1 MKFRFRDLKIGV
13 RIALLTSASMT
24 VIMIVSGV
32 IMYTM
37 QYRNIMKDVEDFMT
51 DEVTN
56 LKEIINMQIDE
67 REIRVE
73 TGLNVAWEMFRGY
86 QGQLN
91 HRRGEKIQV
100 EATNQ
105 VTGEKEKVTIDLLRL
120 GDTPIYGDVELVEK
134 MKELGRVDVTL
145 FQRIDKG
152 FLRLVTTLTN
162 EQGGSLQNSY
172 IPIEEEHAQAIA
184 RGEEVYKRLRIG
196 ERWYL
201 TAFRPIVFNGEVVG
215 AVFVGVYE
223 KDIAGIKEMFGHKVY
238 YESGYPFLV
247 DATGEMIIHPTMEG
261 QNIGEVTAFRKVLD
275 SKEAM
280 GKINHPWDGVMK
292 IHYYGYI
299 PKTDSYVV
307 VSVPED
313 DVLDGINHLR
323 NAILLSTIFAIMAIV
338 LINILLTRSLAK
350 DISMAVDFT
359 TRVASGDLN
368 ASIDIDQKD
377 EIGILVKALS
387 QMVDK
392 LREVVGGIITG
403 SVEIASASQQISSGS
418 QMMSQG
424 ANSQAV
430 AAEEVSSAMEEMA
443 ANILQ
448 NTENAR
454 LTERMSESARDS
466 MYKMSE
472 AGRRSS
478 ESIRDIIDRIS
489 IINEIAFQTNILALN
504 ASVEAA
510 RAGVHGRG
518 FAVVAAEVRKLA
530 ERSKTAADEI
540 ALLSRT
546 SLEVTEETDKL
557 IKEMVPEILKTSELV
572 KEIAAASGEQAAG
585 VEQVNNAVNELNNV
599 IQSNAASS
607 EELATSSEELAGQS
621 EQLKAMISYFR
632 IDEE

>member
-1 MKFRFRDLKIGV
+1 
-13 RIALLTSASMT
+13 
-24 VIMIVSGV
+24 
-32 IMYTM
+32 
-37 QYRNIMKDVEDFMT
+37 
-51 DEVTN
+51 
-56 LKEIINMQIDE
+56 MQIDE

-145 FQRIDKG
+145 FQKIDKG

-184 RGEEVYKRLRIG
+184 RGEEVYKRLQIG

-223 KDIAGIKEMFGHKVY
+223 KDMAGIKEMFGHKVY

-359 TRVASGDLN
+359 TRVASGDL
-368 ASIDIDQKD
+368 
-377 EIGILVKALS
+377 
-387 QMVDK
+387 
-392 LREVVGGIITG
+392 
-403 SVEIASASQQISSGS
+403 
-418 QMMSQG
+418 
-424 ANSQAV
+424 
-430 AAEEVSSAMEEMA
+430 
-443 ANILQ
+443 
-448 NTENAR
+448 NAR